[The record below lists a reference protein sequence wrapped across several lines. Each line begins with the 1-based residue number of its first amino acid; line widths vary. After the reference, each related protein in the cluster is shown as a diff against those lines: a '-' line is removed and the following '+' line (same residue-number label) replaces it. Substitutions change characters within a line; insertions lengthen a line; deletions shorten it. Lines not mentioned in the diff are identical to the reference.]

1 MGEGFWEAG
10 QKLTPQMGFLPE
22 KQCSVSVRK
31 ETVPGV
37 WVPWAILAAWET
49 RRGAVRSGRP
59 SGLSSVQRV
68 TWILAGASGY
78 PPPLSWWFNKP
89 AFPGVPSALCP
100 VPRGNGFLWNLGAQQ
115 NWLPVSSPLPQV
127 GLLSIAVCHFTNP
140 EPTPHPQRGWGA
152 NPVFLP
158 GPTLLPEKSVLS
170 SQTSQLNKSIKTS
183 RGGFVQKGP
192 IQTYQIR
199 MGAGEV
205 GLDDLQVPQKILII
219 NQA

>member
-49 RRGAVRSGRP
+49 RRGAERSGRP
-59 SGLSSVQRV
+59 SGLSSVQGV

-89 AFPGVPSALCP
+89 AFRGVPSALCP
-100 VPRGNGFLWNLGAQQ
+100 VPRGNGFL
-115 NWLPVSSPLPQV
+115 
-127 GLLSIAVCHFTNP
+127 
-140 EPTPHPQRGWGA
+140 
-152 NPVFLP
+152 
-158 GPTLLPEKSVLS
+158 
-170 SQTSQLNKSIKTS
+170 
-183 RGGFVQKGP
+183 
-192 IQTYQIR
+192 
-199 MGAGEV
+199 
-205 GLDDLQVPQKILII
+205 
-219 NQA
+219 